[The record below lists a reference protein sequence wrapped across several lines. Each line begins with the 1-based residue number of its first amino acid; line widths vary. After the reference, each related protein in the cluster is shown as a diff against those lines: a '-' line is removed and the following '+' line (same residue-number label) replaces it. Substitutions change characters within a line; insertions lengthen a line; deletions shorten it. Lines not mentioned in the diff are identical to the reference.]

1 MRPLL
6 LLTALIVSIKARDFS
21 LLTGSEKHNST
32 DIKDDG
38 QATKC
43 NEMEFIK
50 YMLNQGTGVGLA
62 VAKNV
67 HTLVGDVDSI
77 KQSIE
82 SAESAMNNFQQTI
95 ETLQT
100 KINTLQ
106 LENQRLESI
115 VVNCQGTIKKYDE
128 KLKTADKMIQAFS
141 ERLNVTETKTNEDRQ
156 ALLNRTIIF
165 EDVQIDVKN
174 LSMKQEDLSNSVSKL
189 EGWARKIEY
198 NQLNMTSTLAL
209 LESITMETS
218 KEQNDNRHDNGKSI
232 VAFTAGY
239 DQFSQQ
245 DTTRTD
251 MVFPKV
257 ITNVGGGYNPRD
269 GIFTAPFNGSY
280 VFYTTIVS
288 WDNGKIATDIV
299 LNGKSQVRTFADSRG
314 FQNKNQEYIY
324 QTGTNLA
331 A

>member
-1 MRPLL
+1 M
-6 LLTALIVSIKARDFS
+6 
-21 LLTGSEKHNST
+21 
-32 DIKDDG
+32 
-38 QATKC
+38 QAT
-43 NEMEFIK
+43 
-50 YMLNQGTGVGLA
+50 
-62 VAKNV
+62 
-67 HTLVGDVDSI
+67 
-77 KQSIE
+77 
-82 SAESAMNNFQQTI
+82 
-95 ETLQT
+95 
-100 KINTLQ
+100 
-106 LENQRLESI
+106 
-115 VVNCQGTIKKYDE
+115 
-128 KLKTADKMIQAFS
+128 S
-141 ERLNVTETKTNEDRQ
+141 ERLKATETKTSEDRQ
-156 ALLNRTIIF
+156 AMLNRTTIVF
-165 EDVQIDVKN
+165 EDVQIEVKN

-189 EGWARKIEY
+189 EGWARKIEGD
-198 NQLNMTSTLAL
+198 QLNMTSTLAYV
-209 LESITMETS
+209 MDTS
-218 KEQNDNRHDNGKSI
+218 KEKNDNRHDNGKSI

-331 A
+331 CLSLQSGDRVWVRKFSGVGFIVHPVPMHTFSGFMLHN